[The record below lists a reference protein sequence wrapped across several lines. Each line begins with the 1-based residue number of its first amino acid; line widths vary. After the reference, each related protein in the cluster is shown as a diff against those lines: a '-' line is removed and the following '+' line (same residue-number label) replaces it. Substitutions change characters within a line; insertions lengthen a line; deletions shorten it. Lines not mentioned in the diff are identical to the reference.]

1 MNAKLRIALG
11 APLVGLVLTW
21 SLWFIASYVQAAFF
35 TGYDSRN
42 ALHWNVYL
50 YLAGIAVFAG
60 ASVFAFRVADS
71 EVAESRTLSS
81 VAVLK
86 FAGFGVIVAAA
97 AGAVYALT
105 LFFNSVSSDSPN
117 KLLETYVPIVLVAGV
132 VVVAILQATAW
143 RKSQSEPGAPADPRK
158 RALALAWTLP
168 IIGSALALIIG
179 LVAYSGTT
187 NVSIWVLV
195 VTLSI
200 IMVSVLIGTHFAAI
214 ARGLVKRE
222 VRENTVEVGGGA
234 SKLNFVLAVVFGA
247 AVNAIAFG
255 MGMSAASNLFSYT
268 YSNDGTPLS
277 SGIQMTSDWW
287 GNQFA
292 PSLVFLLLAQAIV
305 YFSVTMRHRTAE

>member
-11 APLVGLVLTW
+11 APLVALIITW
-21 SLWFIASYVQAAFF
+21 SLWFAGAYVQQALFNNYNF
-35 TGYDSRN
+35 RN
-42 ALHWNVYL
+42 EFHWNVYL

-60 ASVFAFRVADS
+60 ASVFSFRVADA
-71 EVAESRTLSS
+71 EVAVARTPSA

-86 FAGFGVIVAAA
+86 FSGFGVIVAAA
-97 AGAVYALT
+97 AGAVFALT
-105 LFFNSVSSDSPN
+105 LFFGSVSSDSPN

-158 RALALAWTLP
+158 RALALAWALP

-179 LVAYSGTT
+179 LVSYSGNT

-200 IMVSVLIGTHFAAI
+200 ILVSVLIGTHFAAV
-214 ARGLVKRE
+214 ARGLVMFE
-222 VRENTVEVGGGA
+222 VRENKVEVGGGA

-247 AVNAIAFG
+247 VVNVIAFV
-255 MGMSAASNLFSYT
+255 MGSTAASSAFTYNYDDNGNSVSTGLNL
-268 YSNDGTPLS
+268 N
-277 SGIQMTSDWW
+277 SDWW

-305 YFSVTMRHRTAE
+305 YFSVTVRHKNAE